1 MILKITKMSHN
12 EYRDQMT
19 YDASKAEE
27 EEPYLCVDCGED
39 FKWKSGISS
48 AGCGVN
54 SYHCGSCNRP
64 KWEWFNK
71 KKKKIKFKVK
81 NIDWVWCTCGAGN
94 KIPKEDK
101 AVGCSYC
108 F

>member
-1 MILKITKMSHN
+1 MDTINYTEQECDRCGHEDIEWCMS
-12 EYRDQMT
+12 DGCS
-19 YDASKAEE
+19 DEE
-27 EEPYLCVDCGED
+27 EVEEPYLCVDCGED

-71 KKKKIKFKVK
+71 KKVEEVKPKKKKKFVVK
-81 NIDWVWCTCGAGN
+81 
-94 KIPKEDK
+94 K
-101 AVGCSYC
+101 
-108 F
+108 

>member
-1 MILKITKMSHN
+1 MSHN

-94 KIPKEDK
+94 KIPKEDE